1 MAVSDTISARHLHVM
16 VLTETWHQQS
26 TDLSLRRAAPPGY
39 SIMDAAR
46 PSADVRRGGGVAL
59 IYSNRFAAKSI
70 TLDVKPTTFEFLGCT
85 LRSAS
90 LITTYVVLYRP
101 GSEPVC
107 DTFFDDLTALLEIV
121 VTFRS
126 QIVITGDFNIHVN
139 DPDDRH
145 ARRLSALLETF
156 GLVQSVSQPTHRRGN
171 TLDLLITRAEGRPT
185 ECTVDPPDV
194 ISDHALVVCRF
205 PSQSFAAWNV
215 EQTIRPWKK
224 VDRSALRDALMSTA
238 LCSEVETSR
247 GKSADELFDLY
258 DDTLRRIA
266 DNLAPA
272 STSTRRIRRLS
283 PWFDND
289 CRSERRRTRLLE
301 RRYRKS
307 RSDEDRTA
315 WVKQM
320 RSMHVLY
327 ERKENL
333 YWTTCIA
340 NEAGN
345 PRKMWNSVS
354 AVLRR
359 CKDPSVQPSCLT
371 ADILSKFFKDKI
383 DAVRME
389 TDKAD
394 PPTYS
399 SYSGDEFLELYVYL
413 MAHRLDAS
421 GRWRSPAFHMYLK

>member
-1 MAVSDTISARHLHVM
+1 M
-16 VLTETWHQQS
+16 VGGNKYILAGERK
-26 TDLSLRRAAPPGY
+26 RRQRNGHIQLYTLYYHYPTRENRNKCDPT
-39 SIMDAAR
+39 
-46 PSADVRRGGGVAL
+46 RGQL
-59 IYSNRFAAKSI
+59 W
-70 TLDVKPTTFEFLGCT
+70 
-85 LRSAS
+85 
-90 LITTYVVLYRP
+90 
-101 GSEPVC
+101 
-107 DTFFDDLTALLEIV
+107 
-121 VTFRS
+121 
-126 QIVITGDFNIHVN
+126 
-139 DPDDRH
+139 
-145 ARRLSALLETF
+145 
-156 GLVQSVSQPTHRRGN
+156 
-171 TLDLLITRAEGRPT
+171 
-185 ECTVDPPDV
+185 

-215 EQTIRPWKK
+215 ERTIRPWKK

-247 GKSADELFDLY
+247 GKSADQLFDLY

-266 DNLAPA
+266 DNFAPA
-272 STSTRRIRRLS
+272 SNSTHRIRRLS
-283 PWFDND
+283 PWFDSD

-307 RSDEDRTA
+307 RSDGDRTA
-315 WVKQM
+315 WVEQM
-320 RSMHVLY
+320 RSMHALY

-345 PRKMWNSVS
+345 PKRMWNSVS

-371 ADILSKFFKDKI
+371 ADILSKFFKDKT

-399 SYSGDEFLELYVYL
+399 SYSGDEF
-413 MAHRLDAS
+413 S
-421 GRWRSPAFHMYLK
+421 GFREYSMEEIRAGPDLPWGKWGSCPGPPPK